1 MLFSA
6 DGFAGN
12 YSVQRGS
19 TSINYMRMSK
29 EMGLH
34 VPSMSAFHSSNSR
47 VMNVG
52 KLKDA
57 LMAGMKANEKF
68 ASQVAPASSSYTG
81 GPRSIVSGYT
91 DNLSEVREVV
101 PSSART

>member
-19 TSINYMRMSK
+19 TMINYMRMSK

-34 VPSMSAFHSSNSR
+34 VPSMSAFHSSNQR
-47 VMNVG
+47 VINVG

-57 LMAGMKANEKF
+57 LMAGMKANDKF
-68 ASQVAPASSSYTG
+68 ASAVAPASTYTG
-81 GPRSIVSGYT
+81 GPRSVVSGYQE
-91 DNLSEVREVV
+91 NLSELI
-101 PSSART
+101 P